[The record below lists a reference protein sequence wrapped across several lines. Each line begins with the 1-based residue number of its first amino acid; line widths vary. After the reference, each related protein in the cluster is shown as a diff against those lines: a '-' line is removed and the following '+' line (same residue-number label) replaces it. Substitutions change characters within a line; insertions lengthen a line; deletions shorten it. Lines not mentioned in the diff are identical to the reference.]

1 MRIVRMPR
9 LRGAARLGF
18 LGTAFLLGGCAT
30 ATPWQV
36 PYNISVLHS
45 SAPVEAQ
52 KAPHNAHAVLQ
63 MASVSAPSWL
73 DTNAYQYHLLYQN
86 PQMLLSYRDARWVGT
101 PAEMLDMRLL
111 QHLQQS
117 QHWKAVLS
125 GQSSGA
131 AQYVLRLHLNN
142 FVVNFTAPQAG
153 QALIAGTAT
162 LLNAHNY
169 QVIAQHAFQESVP
182 LKTASAAGGAA
193 AMTQAS
199 SHFVGAVS
207 AWVDQDQ

>member
-1 MRIVRMPR
+1 MRNVRMPR
-9 LRGAARLGF
+9 LWGAVRLGF
-18 LGTAFLLGGCAT
+18 LETAFLLGGCAT

-36 PYNISVLHS
+36 PYNITALHS
-45 SAPVEAQ
+45 SVPVEAQ
-52 KAPHNAHAVLQ
+52 KAPHNAHVVLQ
-63 MASVSAPSWL
+63 LASVSAPSWL
-73 DTNAYQYHLLYQN
+73 DTDAYQYHLLYRN

-125 GQSSGA
+125 EQSGGA
-131 AQYVLRLHLNN
+131 AQYILHLRLSN

-169 QVIAQHAFQESVP
+169 QVIAQDAFQESVP

-193 AMTQAS
+193 AMTQAG
-199 SHFVGAVS
+199 SHFVEAVS
-207 AWVDQDQ
+207 AWVDQFQ